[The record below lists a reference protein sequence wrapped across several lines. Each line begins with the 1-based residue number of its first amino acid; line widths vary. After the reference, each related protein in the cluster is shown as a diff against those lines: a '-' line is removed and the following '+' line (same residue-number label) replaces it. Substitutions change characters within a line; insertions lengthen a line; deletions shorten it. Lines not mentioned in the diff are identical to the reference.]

1 MELNLI
7 AQHAPALNLLRP
19 FLSSTLALLLLS
31 GCAAGD
37 GNDENDPD
45 TGNNG
50 DENSFDLVTD
60 ENGSAATTFNV
71 PGGTTKLQVVAQ
83 SDGSNIRV
91 EQLTDSRDVDYLSP
105 QGQQLSLAEDF
116 GPDAVAVTAPSRDVD
131 PGIDSGEDFRV
142 RVGAGFRNSGAEGVD
157 INLKVLTRRDLD
169 LSSGTLKVNI
179 FYVGAI
185 GSDPDFKAATR
196 ASLNIFRSVYGGA
209 GIGLDVT
216 EREIDG
222 PALVPNPY
230 DGSSLFL
237 SAARQAGDTPAV
249 NIFIAGDLE
258 GFEGQVYGISGGIP
272 GPAIPTTRSGVVVS
286 MITSAGLDGNFNDEE
301 IRILGE
307 TLAHEA
313 GHFLGLFHPV
323 DFDGEAVADS
333 DPLSDT
339 PTCRVDSECENVGAL
354 IANLMYTTP
363 IPNGAGGFVPQNQLS
378 GQQRAVLNRAI
389 SVD

>member
-142 RVGAGFRNSGAEGVD
+142 RVSAGFRNSGAEGVD
-157 INLKVLTRRDLD
+157 VNLKVLTRRDLD

-272 GPAIPTTRSGVVVS
+272 GPAIPTTRSGDVAS
-286 MITSAGLDGNFNDEE
+286 MITSAGLDGNFNDK
-301 IRILGE
+301 
-307 TLAHEA
+307 
-313 GHFLGLFHPV
+313 
-323 DFDGEAVADS
+323 D
-333 DPLSDT
+333 
-339 PTCRVDSECENVGAL
+339 
-354 IANLMYTTP
+354 
-363 IPNGAGGFVPQNQLS
+363 
-378 GQQRAVLNRAI
+378 
-389 SVD
+389 